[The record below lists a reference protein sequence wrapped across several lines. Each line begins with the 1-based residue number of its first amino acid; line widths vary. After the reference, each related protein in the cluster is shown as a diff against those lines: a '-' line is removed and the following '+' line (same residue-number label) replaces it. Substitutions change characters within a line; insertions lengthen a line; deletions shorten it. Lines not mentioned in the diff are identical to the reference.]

1 LSQPVKLWRFQ
12 AQGLNVNIIE
22 TRELTKVF
30 PGGVRAVDGV
40 DFEVTKGEIFGFLG
54 PNGAGKT
61 TAIKMLNT
69 LLQPTSGSATVA
81 GFDIRKDPAAVRRNV
96 GYVAQDVGVDEHATG
111 RENLT
116 LYGHFYR
123 LDGRTIAQR
132 VRELFEL
139 VDLIGYEDKMVSTYS
154 GGMRKR
160 LDIAMG
166 LIHQPQLIFLDE
178 PTVGL
183 DPQTR
188 VHIWDYIRS
197 LARAMGVT
205 IFLTTHYM
213 EEADHLA
220 DRIAIIDL
228 GKIMALGTPDDLKR
242 TIGGDVV
249 TLSPALTAEPARDDF
264 MKRTQAALEGKPFVL
279 GMQPTDGD
287 LAVYVNKGESAAPSI
302 MRLLASEGIEV
313 ASLSVSRPSLDD
325 VFLKYTGRTIRAQ
338 EGTATTYAQMRRM
351 RDRRHR

>member
-1 LSQPVKLWRFQ
+1 MSV
-12 AQGLNVNIIE
+12 IE
-22 TRELTKVF
+22 TSQLTKVF
-30 PGGVRAVDGV
+30 PGNIRAVDSI
-40 DFEVTKGEIFGFLG
+40 DFEVKAGEIFGFLG

-61 TAIKMLNT
+61 TTIKMLNT
-69 LLQPTSGSATVA
+69 LIRPTSGTAVVT
-81 GFDIRKDPAAVRRNV
+81 GFDILKNPAVIRKNI
-96 GYVAQDVGVDEHATG
+96 GYVAQDVGVDEYATG

-123 LDGRTIAQR
+123 LDGRTIKQR
-132 VRELFEL
+132 VKEIFEL
-139 VDLIGYEDKMVSTYS
+139 VDLAGFEDKRVSTYS

-188 VHIWDYIRS
+188 THIWDYIHN
-197 LARAMGVT
+197 LAKVMGVT

-228 GKIMALGTPDDLKR
+228 GKIIAMGTPNELKEA
-242 TIGGDVV
+242 IGGDVII
-249 TLSPALTAEPARDDF
+249 LTPCETGDEQCDEFIR
-264 MKRTQAALEGKPFVL
+264 KTQSVLADKPFVL
-279 GMQPTDGD
+279 RTQPADGE
-287 LAVYVNKGESAAPSI
+287 LAVYVNKGESAAPNI
-302 MRLLASEGIEV
+302 MRLLAKEGIEV
-313 ASLSVSRPSLDD
+313 ESLSVSRPSLDD

-338 EGTATTYAQMRRM
+338 EGTATTYAQIKRK
-351 RDRRHR
+351 RDRR

>member
-1 LSQPVKLWRFQ
+1 
-12 AQGLNVNIIE
+12 
-22 TRELTKVF
+22 
-30 PGGVRAVDGV
+30 VRA
-40 DFEVTKGEIFGFLG
+40 GELFGFLG

-61 TAIKMLNT
+61 TTIKMLNT
-69 LLQPTSGSATVA
+69 LLQPTSGTALVA
-81 GFDIRKDPAAVRRNV
+81 GFDVEKNPGEVRKNI

-123 LDGRTIAQR
+123 LDGRRIKQR
-132 VRELFEL
+132 VDELFEL
-139 VDLIGYEDKMVSTYS
+139 VDLAGHEDRLVSTYS

-188 VHIWDYIRS
+188 VHIWDYIRN
-197 LARAMGVT
+197 LAKAMGIT

-228 GKIMALGTPDDLKR
+228 GKIMTTGTPDELKQS
-242 TIGGDVV
+242 IGGDVV
-249 TLSPALTAEPARDDF
+249 TLSPCSTIDDECQEF
-264 MKRTQAALEGKPFVL
+264 IKRTELVLSGKPFVL
-279 GMQPTDGD
+279 GTQATDGK
-287 LAVYVNKGESAAPSI
+287 LAVYVNKGESAVPNI
-302 MRLLASEGIEV
+302 MRLLANEGIEV
-313 ASLSVSRPSLDD
+313 ESLSVSRPSLDD
-325 VFLKYTGRTIRAQ
+325 VFLKYTGHTIRAE
-338 EGTATTYAQMRRM
+338 EGRATTYAEMSRKRNRRLQ
-351 RDRRHR
+351 